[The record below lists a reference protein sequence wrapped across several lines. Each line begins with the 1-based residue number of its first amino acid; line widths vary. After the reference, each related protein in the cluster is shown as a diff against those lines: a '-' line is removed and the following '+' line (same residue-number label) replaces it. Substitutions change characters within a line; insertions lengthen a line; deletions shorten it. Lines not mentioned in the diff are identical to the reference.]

1 MAVRAA
7 GRRGAGAPPAEARPM
22 NGCARCRPS
31 WGWGPAGR
39 GAAYEWL
46 CALQADRCARQ
57 QRRRGTRRRD
67 PRSDG
72 RRLAK
77 GAPAEV
83 HGLRPVHQGGDPAH
97 AAPGRRPDGQQRGQR
112 RRQAHRHRAL
122 AKRGERRRPG
132 DDGGAGRAV
141 RPPEHPRERDQP
153 RARGHRAVGPAH
165 QRNRADAQD
174 QRRRGPAAGRAQHSA
189 RAHLHAGGSRE
200 RGRVRRLAAG
210 QLHERGDHHARRRPA
225 EGTARLTSVIVDVHV
240 HYVSPGAFDAAR
252 RQPDTYGVRL
262 LPGDGVR
269 LQIGDEPP
277 TRPLLPARYTL
288 DRHTKVLAEQGIDP
302 AEFGPLMDVAAYS
315 LPMAQGAA
323 WSRLQNEA
331 LAGALREAP
340 GVHRGLATVPLQEPA
355 AAAAELRFAVRELG
369 LRGAMVDPNALGR
382 PLGDGAFDPFW
393 KAAADLAAP
402 IVLHPF
408 LLEAVERFGRHY
420 LHNLVGYPFETT
432 LAAASLILGGTLD
445 RFPGLSVVLVHGG
458 GFLPYHIGRFDRAHE
473 TRPEARVDDAGLP
486 SRYLRRF
493 FYDTLVQRPEALR
506 YLVQLVGHDRVM
518 LGSDHPFWMGDP
530 DPLRVVREAG
540 LDPATEAAIFGE
552 NAAQIFHL
560 RP

>member
-1 MAVRAA
+1 M
-7 GRRGAGAPPAEARPM
+7 
-22 NGCARCRPS
+22 
-31 WGWGPAGR
+31 
-39 GAAYEWL
+39 
-46 CALQADRCARQ
+46 
-57 QRRRGTRRRD
+57 
-67 PRSDG
+67 
-72 RRLAK
+72 
-77 GAPAEV
+77 
-83 HGLRPVHQGGDPAH
+83 
-97 AAPGRRPDGQQRGQR
+97 
-112 RRQAHRHRAL
+112 
-122 AKRGERRRPG
+122 
-132 DDGGAGRAV
+132 
-141 RPPEHPRERDQP
+141 
-153 RARGHRAVGPAH
+153 
-165 QRNRADAQD
+165 
-174 QRRRGPAAGRAQHSA
+174 
-189 RAHLHAGGSRE
+189 
-200 RGRVRRLAAG
+200 
-210 QLHERGDHHARRRPA
+210 
-225 EGTARLTSVIVDVHV
+225 IVDVHV

-269 LQIGDEPP
+269 LQIGAEPP
-277 TRPLLPARYTL
+277 TRPLLPGLYTL
-288 DRHTKVLAEQGIDP
+288 DLHTKFLAEQGIDT
-302 AEFGPLMDVAAYS
+302 AVFGPLMDVAGYS
-315 LPMAQGAA
+315 LPTAQGAA

-331 LAGALREAP
+331 LAAALREAP
-340 GVHRGLATVPLQEPA
+340 GAHRGLATVPLQEPA
-355 AAAAELRFAVRELG
+355 TAAAELRFAVRELG

-382 PLGDGAFDPFW
+382 PLGDGVFDPFW

-493 FYDTLVQRPEALR
+493 LYDTLVQRPEALR